1 MELIIVKA
9 APAGVYIAF
18 SIALYIWHVATS
30 ILGVFIA
37 DYFNI
42 SDFNPDIKNDLKKM
56 SICSFI
62 ALSIFL
68 SALYIAQHPWIFPIY
83 VLLFFFSLKI
93 AYLDSN
99 QGFLFTILGINMA
112 GMVGFIS
119 IVKWINLKGMFFLYL
134 IFFIAFLILYQKN
147 QRIVKENKEIERIR
161 EHNIRN
167 IVKLNPNFTTFCYQC
182 VFYSQDIKRCQLKID
197 GKEVNE
203 IIINQRTYCT
213 SFKQNPTNNLRTK
226 Y

>member
-1 MELIIVKA
+1 MKLIIVKA

-37 DYFNI
+37 DYFDI
-42 SDFNPDIKNDLKKM
+42 SDFIPDIKDDLKKM

-62 ALSIFL
+62 ALSLFL
-68 SALYIAQHPWIFPIY
+68 SVLYIAQHPWIFPIY

-99 QGFLFTILGINMA
+99 QGFLFTILGTNIA

-119 IVKWINLKGMFFLYL
+119 IVKWINLKGIFFLYL

-147 QRIVKENKEIERIR
+147 QR
-161 EHNIRN
+161 
-167 IVKLNPNFTTFCYQC
+167 
-182 VFYSQDIKRCQLKID
+182 KRRQ
-197 GKEVNE
+197 
-203 IIINQRTYCT
+203 
-213 SFKQNPTNNLRTK
+213 
-226 Y
+226 